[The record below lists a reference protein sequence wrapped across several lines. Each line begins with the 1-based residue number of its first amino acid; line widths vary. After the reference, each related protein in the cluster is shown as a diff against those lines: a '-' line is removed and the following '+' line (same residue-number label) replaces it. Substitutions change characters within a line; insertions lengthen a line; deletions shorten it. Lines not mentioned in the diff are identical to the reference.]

1 MQIRLD
7 KFLADA
13 KVGSRSEVKEYI
25 KKDVFAL
32 MTKLHKSRNEN

>member
-25 KKDVFAL
+25 NEH
-32 MTKLHKSRNEN
+32 KLYIKMAGREFIS